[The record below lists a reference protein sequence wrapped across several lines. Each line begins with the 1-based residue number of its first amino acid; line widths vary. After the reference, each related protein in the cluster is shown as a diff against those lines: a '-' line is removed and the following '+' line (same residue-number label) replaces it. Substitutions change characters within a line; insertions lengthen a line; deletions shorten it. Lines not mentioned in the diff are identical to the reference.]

1 MKELYDKVC
10 RDFSRHTTKQYSTSF
25 SLGIYLLKPEL
36 RGAIYN
42 IYGLVRFADEIVDTF
57 HDFDKADLLK
67 RFKEDCYRAID
78 EGISLN
84 PILQS
89 FQQVVNQYNIPREL
103 TDSFFNSMEMDLH
116 MSEHDDVSIDD
127 YILGSAEVVGLM
139 CLCVFVNGDR
149 EEYERL
155 KYSAQRLGA
164 AFQKVNFLRDL
175 KYDSQSL
182 GRVYFPQLIA
192 GEWNE
197 KCKAEIEA
205 DIRKDFDEALIGIK
219 QLPKSSRLGVF
230 LAYKYYRCL
239 LHKIESRTPESVMN
253 GRIRVSNRKK
263 MQIMLGSY
271 TAFNLGRV

>member
-1 MKELYDKVC
+1 
-10 RDFSRHTTKQYSTSF
+10 
-25 SLGIYLLKPEL
+25 
-36 RGAIYN
+36 
-42 IYGLVRFADEIVDTF
+42 
-57 HDFDKADLLK
+57 
-67 RFKEDCYRAID
+67 
-78 EGISLN
+78 
-84 PILQS
+84 
-89 FQQVVNQYNIPREL
+89 
-103 TDSFFNSMEMDLH
+103 
-116 MSEHDDVSIDD
+116 
-127 YILGSAEVVGLM
+127 VGLM

-182 GRVYFPQLIA
+182 GRVYFPQLID

-239 LHKIESRTPESVMN
+239 LHKIASRTPESVMN